1 MFMESPWKKFLH
13 TILQNDYDRM
23 IEAYYNL
30 RKMFQDNNIKKSQLE
45 KGQGLTNLMYL
56 ERDLVIMLLSKITK
70 DLEKYGLLGDKREEF
85 TEYIQNKLHTIDN
98 ETPLK
103 D

>member
-1 MFMESPWKKFLH
+1 MESPWKKFLH

>member
-1 MFMESPWKKFLH
+1 MGSPWKKFLH

-23 IEAYYNL
+23 IVSYYNL

-45 KGQGLTNLMYL
+45 KGQGLTNSMYL
-56 ERDLVIMLLSKITK
+56 ERDLVIILISKITK
-70 DLEKYGLLGDKREEF
+70 DLEKYGLLGDKKEEF
-85 TEYIQNKLHTIDN
+85 TEYIQDKFHTIDN